1 MNRLKPTLLAM
12 ACSTALIG
20 QVYAGV
26 PADSTIRIEY
36 KAQTAA
42 ADMANKSPF
51 GLTAIVPPEKL
62 SK

>member
-26 PADSTIRIEY
+26 PADSTGTGWASVAIGEE
-36 KAQTAA
+36 ATA
-42 ADMANKSPF
+42 DLSLTPKSLGP
-51 GLTAIVPPEKL
+51 
-62 SK
+62 